1 MRCSSCGSDS
11 PKGSKFCIECGL
23 PLTNR
28 CPRCGAENLPPAK
41 FCGACGTSLSGRTT
55 TPASTPP
62 AWPATGRAPGP
73 DAPAAMRPITY
84 TPRHLAERILAEQ
97 AAMEARGAP
106 DGERK
111 TITALFADI
120 KGSMDLLEE
129 LDPEDA
135 RRIIDPALRLMMQA
149 VHRYEGYVAQS
160 LGDGIFAL
168 FGAPMAH
175 EDHAQRALYAAL
187 RMQEDLAGYAER
199 LRREQGHTLE
209 LRVGLNTGEVV
220 VRSIRTDDLHT
231 DYVPIGHA
239 TGLAARLQSL
249 APGGGIVVSERTY
262 KLAEGYFAFKSL
274 GAAQIK
280 GVSEPVPVYEVT
292 GVGPLRTRL
301 QVAASRGLLRFV
313 GRRRELELL
322 QQAWEQAKQGQGQ
335 LVAAVAE
342 PGVGKSRLCYE
353 FKLHCQ
359 REGLV
364 LETFSVSHGRAYP
377 YLPLIEL
384 LNTYFQLT
392 PQDDDRRR
400 RERVTGKVLTLDRR
414 LEDALPFLSALVGVE
429 EAAAS
434 LAHLDPPLRRRRT
447 FEALTRLLLRESLN
461 QPVLLLMEDL
471 HWLDSETQAWLQL
484 FSDRVATARLLLLVN
499 YRPEFQHPWGSKTYY
514 RQLRLDPLGP
524 EEAHALL
531 TALLGDSAA
540 VQPLKAF
547 ILAKTG
553 GNPFF
558 MEELVQTLADQGV
571 LRHDP
576 AGGMQLVS
584 PVTSGALAALQL
596 PATVQGVLAAR
607 IDRLP
612 ADEKALLQTLA
623 VLGKEFSWSLHTQV
637 AAQPDEVLQRL
648 LARLQAEEFI
658 YEQPAFPE
666 SAYTFKHALTQEVA
680 YNAVLL
686 ERRRVL
692 HERAAQAIEGLFAE
706 RLLEHYHALA
716 HHYSRSGNTTKAI
729 DYLHRAGQQAVERSA
744 YAEAVSHLTAAL
756 DLLATLPETRERSRQ
771 ELGVQ
776 MTLGVALRATAGQ
789 TAPEVER
796 LYARARELC
805 ERVGDCSQLFCVL
818 WGLWHAHGTRGDYQ
832 TRRALGE
839 HLLSLAQRLE
849 DPDLLLEAHHALW
862 TTLLSG
868 GELAAARPHLDQ
880 GISSMTRN
888 GTAPMPHCT
897 AGTTPG
903 CVAACRR
910 RMPSGSSGTPTTRW
924 SASRRR

>member
-1 MRCSSCGSDS
+1 
-11 PKGSKFCIECGL
+11 
-23 PLTNR
+23 
-28 CPRCGAENLPPAK
+28 
-41 FCGACGTSLSGRTT
+41 
-55 TPASTPP
+55 
-62 AWPATGRAPGP
+62 
-73 DAPAAMRPITY
+73 MRPITY

-168 FGAPMAH
+168 FGAPIAH

-187 RMQEDLAGYAER
+187 RMQEDLAHYAER

-274 GAAQIK
+274 GVAQIK
-280 GVSEPVPVYEVT
+280 GVSAAVPLYAVV

-301 QVAASRGLLRFV
+301 QVAASRGLMQFV
-313 GRRRELELL
+313 GRQRELELL
-322 QQAWEQAKQGQGQ
+322 QQAWEQAKRGQGQ
-335 LVAAVAE
+335 LVAAMGE
-342 PGVGKSRLCYE
+342 PGVGKSRLCHE

-364 LETFSVSHGRAYP
+364 LETFSVSHGQAYP

-392 PQDDDRRR
+392 PQDDDRQR
-400 RERVTGKVLTLDRR
+400 REWVTGKVLTLDRR
-414 LEDALPFLSALVGVE
+414 LEDTLPFLFALVSVE
-429 EAAAS
+429 EATAS
-434 LAHLDPPLRRRRT
+434 LAHLDPPLRRRHT
-447 FEALTRLLLRESLN
+447 FEAITRLLLRESLN
-461 QPVLLLMEDL
+461 QPVLLLLEDL

-499 YRPEFQHPWGSKTYY
+499 YRPEFHHGWGGKTYY
-514 RQLRLDPLGP
+514 RQLRLDPLES

-531 TALLGDSAA
+531 TALLGDSPA
-540 VQPLKAF
+540 VQPLKQF
-547 ILAKTG
+547 ILARTA

-558 MEELVQTLADQGV
+558 MEELVQTLVDERV

-623 VLGKEFSWSLHTQV
+623 VLGQEFAWSL
-637 AAQPDEVLQRL
+637 
-648 LARLQAEEFI
+648 
-658 YEQPAFPE
+658 
-666 SAYTFKHALTQEVA
+666 LT
-680 YNAVLL
+680 
-686 ERRRVL
+686 
-692 HERAAQAIEGLFAE
+692 
-706 RLLEHYHALA
+706 
-716 HHYSRSGNTTKAI
+716 
-729 DYLHRAGQQAVERSA
+729 
-744 YAEAVSHLTAAL
+744 
-756 DLLATLPETRERSRQ
+756 
-771 ELGVQ
+771 
-776 MTLGVALRATAGQ
+776 
-789 TAPEVER
+789 
-796 LYARARELC
+796 
-805 ERVGDCSQLFCVL
+805 
-818 WGLWHAHGTRGDYQ
+818 
-832 TRRALGE
+832 
-839 HLLSLAQRLE
+839 
-849 DPDLLLEAHHALW
+849 
-862 TTLLSG
+862 
-868 GELAAARPHLDQ
+868 
-880 GISSMTRN
+880 
-888 GTAPMPHCT
+888 
-897 AGTTPG
+897 
-903 CVAACRR
+903 
-910 RMPSGSSGTPTTRW
+910 
-924 SASRRR
+924 